1 VALAVPF
8 QSQLAEIIMALA
20 MGKKR
25 GPGLMGIRNI
35 ITRRSRLPR
44 GDPFAGPLPIK
55 PPCPVRAPAKHEPIV
70 SIRCFVGE
78 GLIPSRA
85 WESRIQISC
94 CRPGWVREGIN
105 PSPTKGWGFLSLSSI
120 YFHIIRIRNRP
131 AGLALLALMGGIWLF
146 AVLGSPLYA
155 EEKDS
160 IFGESGIHYPGG
172 FDPNT
177 VGSVQGKASHF
188 TRPEKGPVYFQLAS
202 GRETF
207 TVLASP
213 AWYWNDSHLKVSD
226 GTEMIVRGSKS
237 YGKDGRLYIVAE
249 EIRLPATGQ
258 TASFREPNGIPL
270 WKGSGRS
277 FGGGSGGF
285 GSSGG
290 RGGFGGGLGGG
301 GRGRR

>member
-1 VALAVPF
+1 
-8 QSQLAEIIMALA
+8 
-20 MGKKR
+20 MGKKTINYSR
-25 GPGLMGIRNI
+25 VLPEGN
-35 ITRRSRLPR
+35 RLPAR
-44 GDPFAGPLPIK
+44 FQYKRSPKKAAG
-55 PPCPVRAPAKHEPIV
+55 IV
-70 SIRCFVGE
+70 LLTLLSGVCF
-78 GLIPSRA
+78 
-85 WESRIQISC
+85 
-94 CRPGWVREGIN
+94 
-105 PSPTKGWGFLSLSSI
+105 FFSL
-120 YFHIIRIRNRP
+120 
-131 AGLALLALMGGIWLF
+131 AGSLK
-146 AVLGSPLYA
+146 A

-177 VGSVQGKASHF
+177 VGAVQGKASHF

-213 AWYWNDSHLKVSD
+213 AWYWNDSQLKVND
-226 GTEMIVRGSKS
+226 GTEVIVRGSKS

-249 EIRLPATGQ
+249 EIRLPASSQ
-258 TASFREPNGIPL
+258 AVSFREPNGSPL

-285 GSSGG
+285 GSSSGG
-290 RGGFGGGLGGG
+290 KGGFGGGFGGG

>member
-1 VALAVPF
+1 MRDRF
-8 QSQLAEIIMALA
+8 Q
-20 MGKKR
+20 
-25 GPGLMGIRNI
+25 
-35 ITRRSRLPR
+35 
-44 GDPFAGPLPIK
+44 IK
-55 PPCPVRAPAKHEPIV
+55 
-70 SIRCFVGE
+70 
-78 GLIPSRA
+78 
-85 WESRIQISC
+85 
-94 CRPGWVREGIN
+94 
-105 PSPTKGWGFLSLSSI
+105 
-120 YFHIIRIRNRP
+120 RIRNRA
-131 AGLALLALMGGIWLF
+131 AGLTLVALIGGVCF
-146 AVLGSPLYA
+146 FLGLGGSLYA

-177 VGSVQGKASHF
+177 VGAVQGKASHF

-213 AWYWNDSHLKVSD
+213 AWYWHDSHLKVSD
-226 GTEMIVRGSKS
+226 GTEVIVRGSKS
-237 YGKDGRLYIVAE
+237 YGKDGHLYIVAE

-258 TASFREPNGIPL
+258 AVSFRDPNGIPL

-290 RGGFGGGLGGG
+290 RGGFGGGLG
-301 GRGRR
+301 RGRR

>member
-1 VALAVPF
+1 
-8 QSQLAEIIMALA
+8 
-20 MGKKR
+20 
-25 GPGLMGIRNI
+25 MGIRNI

-44 GDPFAGPLPIK
+44 GDPFAGPVPIK
-55 PPCPVRAPAKHEPIV
+55 PPCPVRAPAKHEHIV
-70 SIRCFVGE
+70 STELIRSSFRPRLKSEVDCSRN
-78 GLIPSRA
+78 PSRRRRD
-85 WESRIQISC
+85 WIPDRVRDDGKKQILK
-94 CRPGWVREGIN
+94 GGVR
-105 PSPTKGWGFLSLSSI
+105 L
-120 YFHIIRIRNRP
+120 YFHAGRGQNRA

-177 VGSVQGKASHF
+177 VGAVQGKASHF
-188 TRPEKGPVYFQLAS
+188 TRPEKGPVHFQLAS

-213 AWYWNDSHLKVSD
+213 AWYWNDSQLKVSD
-226 GTEMIVRGSKS
+226 GTEVIVRGSKS

-249 EIRLPATGQ
+249 EIRLPATSQ
-258 TASFREPNGIPL
+258 AVSFREPSGRPL

-277 FGGGSGGF
+277 FGGGAGGF
-285 GSSGG
+285 GSSSGG
-290 RGGFGGGLGGG
+290 KGGFGGGLGGG